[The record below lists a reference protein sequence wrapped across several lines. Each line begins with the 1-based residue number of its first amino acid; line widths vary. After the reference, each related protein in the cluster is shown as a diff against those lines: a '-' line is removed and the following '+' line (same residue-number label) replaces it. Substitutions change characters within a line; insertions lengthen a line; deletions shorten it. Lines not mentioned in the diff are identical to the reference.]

1 MDGTLPCCVRTKQ
14 KQLSFGCIRIKKV
27 KMSLPGRMLK
37 RTLLFSCC
45 LICLIAVH
53 SANAAENSSQTV
65 RVKIGTILATNQGD
79 EIDPKL
85 STMKNQLKVMKYRS
99 YRLLKEETQNVPWQ
113 GNAIFEIPGGR
124 SLVVTPQEFRNKQLA
139 LKVRLQ
145 HGAITLV
152 DNTVRLN
159 IGRMF
164 LFVYT
169 PNAGEEVVV
178 SIST

>member
-1 MDGTLPCCVRTKQ
+1 
-14 KQLSFGCIRIKKV
+14 
-27 KMSLPGRMLK
+27 MSLPGRMLK

-85 STMKNQLKVMKYRS
+85 NTMKNQLKVMKYRS
-99 YRLLKEETQNVPWQ
+99 YRLLKEETQNVAWQ
-113 GNAIFEIPGGR
+113 GNATFEIPGGR
-124 SLVVTPQEFRNKQLA
+124 SLVVTPEEFRNKQLA

-145 HGAITLV
+145 HGDKPLV
-152 DNTVRLN
+152 DTTVRLN
-159 IGRMF
+159 NGGNF
-164 LFVYT
+164 LLGGPPHEGGALVL
-169 PNAGEEVVV
+169 
-178 SIST
+178 SISATAQ